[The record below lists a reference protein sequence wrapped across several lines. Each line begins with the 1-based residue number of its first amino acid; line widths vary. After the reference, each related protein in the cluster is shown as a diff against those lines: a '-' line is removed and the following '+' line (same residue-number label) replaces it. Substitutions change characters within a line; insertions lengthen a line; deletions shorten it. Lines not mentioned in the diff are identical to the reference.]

1 MNSKAPNS
9 RWYSGSGIYRS
20 VNLWSGEKSH
30 ILPEGVQVTTVSTA
44 PVLID
49 VKTNTVNAE
58 NMCIRY
64 EILENDKVV
73 ATGEGDT
80 VRIEIPNGKLWTAEE
95 PNLYTIRTILEK
107 DGKKH

>member
-1 MNSKAPNS
+1 M
-9 RWYSGSGIYRS
+9 
-20 VNLWSGEKSH
+20 
-30 ILPEGVQVTTVSTA
+30 TTVSTA
-44 PVLID
+44 PALID

>member
-44 PVLID
+44 PALID
-49 VKTNTVNAE
+49 VKTNTVNDE
-58 NMCIRY
+58 NMCISHVDIVGY
-64 EILENDKVV
+64 NY
-73 ATGEGDT
+73 GQ
-80 VRIEIPNGKLWTAEE
+80 
-95 PNLYTIRTILEK
+95 NLYEGTLIMEEYWQWYRVQ
-107 DGKKH
+107 KKVELSK